1 MSEEDYRFNK
11 IDDAIQR
18 LASVATDLSKMLAVH
33 EQRISQQERFSDTL
47 GTALERRRDEVDK
60 KFESVYETIKTEDQK
75 LLKEIKDASEQSTK
89 QLENLSLNISK
100 IEKMLWMAIG
110 GGAVLGFSISLLV
123 NLAKFIK

>member
-1 MSEEDYRFNK
+1 MTEENYRFNK

-60 KFESVYETIKTEDQK
+60 KFENVYETIKTEDQK
-75 LLKEIKDASEQSTK
+75 LLKEIKEASEQSTIH
-89 QLENLSLNISK
+89 LEKLGSKISK

-110 GGAVLGFSISLLV
+110 GGTVLGFLISLLI
-123 NLAKFIK
+123 NLAKFLK

>member
-89 QLENLSLNISK
+89 QLENLGLNISK